1 MEVRIGVVHTPKEL
15 TFEVE
20 GGVDDLVKTVEK
32 ALKEGVAIVWFDDV
46 KGRKTGVPADKL
58 GYIEVD
64 ADEAARRV
72 GFGHG

>member
-15 TFEVE
+15 ALDVE
-20 GGVDDLVKTVEK
+20 GDVDDVVKAVEK
-32 ALKEGVAIVWFDDV
+32 ALKEGAAIVWFDDM

-64 ADEAARRV
+64 TDEGSTRV
-72 GFGHG
+72 GFGRM